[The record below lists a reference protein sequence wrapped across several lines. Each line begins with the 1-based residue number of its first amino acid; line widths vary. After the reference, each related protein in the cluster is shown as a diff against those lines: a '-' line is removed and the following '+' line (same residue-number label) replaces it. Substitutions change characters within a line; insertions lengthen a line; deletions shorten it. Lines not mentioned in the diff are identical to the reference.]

1 MPDLIDPTSDRPVYR
16 QIADHLR
23 QAIRD
28 GQYGEGDAL
37 PSEAA
42 MAETYGVTR
51 MTARQ
56 AIEVLKTEGLVRSEH
71 GRGSS
76 SASARRSTGWPVT
89 ASPRRGASGRA
100 ARAPTTW
107 RSRSGC
113 GSSRTTRR

>member
-51 MTARQ
+51 WP
-56 AIEVLKTEGLVRSEH
+56 EGSGSGSTWSRGATRRRS
-71 GRGSS
+71 GSWTSS
-76 SASARRSTGWPVT
+76 SPRSVALGN
-89 ASPRRGASGRA
+89 
-100 ARAPTTW
+100 
-107 RSRSGC
+107 
-113 GSSRTTRR
+113 